1 MPEIIEISQRMK
13 AGGALGACM
22 TGSGS
27 VVFGLFREEDA
38 AQKAGERLQEL
49 GQVFLAHPV
58 PAQAVE

>member
-1 MPEIIEISQRMK
+1 
-13 AGGALGACM
+13 M

-38 AQKAGERLQEL
+38 AQKAGETLQEL

-58 PAQAVE
+58 PAQTVE